1 MSADRHSLRCPF
13 TDHHRP
19 PRWRYNRPM
28 PAAPRSRIVSI
39 DLVRG
44 VIMIIMAL
52 DHTRDWVCGLGS
64 PTNLETTTPALFFT
78 RWITHFCA
86 PTFCLLAGVGARLS
100 LARKSRGEVA
110 RFLWTR
116 GLWLIVL
123 DAVLM
128 RCLIMQWNVDF
139 HITILTTLWMLGWC
153 MLALAA
159 LLYLPAT
166 ALAIVTAVMI
176 AGHNLLDS
184 VASQSPLWVWLH
196 QQGFLIANPDH
207 AVFDAYPLVPWIGVM
222 TAGYLLGAVY
232 AWPDARRRTFLVRAG
247 AAMIAAFLVLRF
259 VNIYGDPS
267 PWHAQATPALT
278 VVSFF
283 NTTKQAPSLLFL
295 LMIIGP
301 TLIALAAAEA
311 APRWL
316 APALTIGKVPLFYF
330 LLHFFVLHV
339 VALVISAV
347 RFGTVANM
355 FESPAITNYPATFPP
370 GWGFSLAWTYVT
382 WILVVI
388 GVYPA
393 CRWFAGVKQHRRDW
407 WLSYL

>member
-1 MSADRHSLRCPF
+1 
-13 TDHHRP
+13 
-19 PRWRYNRPM
+19 M
-28 PAAPRSRIVSI
+28 PSSRARIESI

-44 VIMIIMAL
+44 LIMIIMAL

-64 PTNLETTTPALFFT
+64 PTNLATTTPALFFT

-116 GLWLIVL
+116 GVWLIVL

-128 RCLIMQWNVDF
+128 RCLVMQWNVDF
-139 HITILTTLWMLGWC
+139 QFTIVTTLWMLGWC

-159 LLYLPAT
+159 LLRLPPRVLAI
-166 ALAIVTAVMI
+166 LAIVLI
-176 AGHNLLDS
+176 AGHNLLDGVS
-184 VASQSPLWVWLH
+184 AKSFGALAPLWIWLH

-207 AVFDAYPLVPWIGVM
+207 ALFDAYPLIPWVGVM
-222 TAGYLLGAVY
+222 IAGFLLGALY
-232 AWPDARRRTFLVRAG
+232 TWPDARRRQVLVRAG
-247 AAMIAAFLVLRF
+247 GAMILGFVALRF
-259 VNIYGDPS
+259 LNVYGDPS
-267 PWHAQATPALT
+267 PWKPQATASLT
-278 VVSFF
+278 LVSFF
-283 NTTKQAPSLLFL
+283 NVTKQPPSLLFL
-295 LMIIGP
+295 LMTLGP
-301 TLIALAAAEA
+301 TLVALAAAEA

-316 APALTIGKVPLFYF
+316 APAITIGKVPLFYF
-330 LLHFFVLHV
+330 ILHFFVLHV
-339 VALVISAV
+339 VALAISAI
-347 RFGTVANM
+347 RFSTVANM
-355 FESPAITNYPATFPP
+355 FQSPAITHYPATFPP

-388 GVYPA
+388 AVYPA
-393 CRWFAGVKQHRRDW
+393 CRWFAAVKQRRRDW